1 MSKIAHFRAR
11 VKRERKLIPEWTAE
25 RCRAEAA
32 DCRRAGDIAAF
43 MGDDQATSDLLHD
56 FAREQEDA
64 AKHKGKTK

>member
-11 VKRERKLIPEWTAE
+11 IARTRRLVPEWNAE

-43 MGDDQATSDLLHD
+43 MGDDQPTSDLLHG
-56 FAREQEDA
+56 FASELEDA
-64 AKHKGKTK
+64 AKHKEETK

>member
-11 VKRERKLIPEWTAE
+11 VKRQRKLIPEWTAE

-43 MGDDQATSDLLHD
+43 MGDDQPTSDLLHG
-56 FAREQEDA
+56 FASELEDA
-64 AKHKGKTK
+64 AKHKEETK

>member
-11 VKRERKLIPEWTAE
+11 IKRKRKLIPEWTAE

-43 MGDDQATSDLLHD
+43 MGDDLPTSDLLHG
-56 FAREQEDA
+56 FARELEDA
-64 AKHKGKTK
+64 AKQKEETK

>member
-11 VKRERKLIPEWTAE
+11 VKRQRKLIPAWTAE

-43 MGDDQATSDLLHD
+43 MGDDQTTGDLLHG
-56 FAREQEDA
+56 FARELEDA
-64 AKHKGKTK
+64 AKQKEETK

>member
-43 MGDDQATSDLLHD
+43 MGDDQPTSDLLHD
-56 FAREQEDA
+56 FARELEEA
-64 AKHKGKTK
+64 AKQKEKTK